1 MASEEAG
8 SCRADRSPEVC
19 VGERWYVGCGGM
31 SVGGMSVGDMG
42 VGGMPGAWASGQPE
56 PRAPQNDTEVVSPRR

>member
-31 SVGGMSVGDMG
+31 SVGGMG
-42 VGGMPGAWASGQPE
+42 VWGMPGAWASGQPE
-56 PRAPQNDTEVVSPRR
+56 PRAPQNDTEVVSPQR